1 MRREGSKA
9 KGLLRFAIV
18 AALVV
23 IGAAIA
29 AALLAD
35 DDFSGDSQ
43 GARIERFDLDSKL
56 LDRSLSQTIVRPAG
70 GSEDRP
76 LLIFLHGRDGAGS

>member
-43 GARIERFDLDSKL
+43 GARWPRRRRLVNISSLKL
-56 LDRSLSQTIVRPAG
+56 ESGSPPRP
-70 GSEDRP
+70 
-76 LLIFLHGRDGAGS
+76 